1 MSFPT
6 SQSVSSLSSPDAPP
20 YQDQRLKG
28 RRSIRVLE
36 LLPDKK
42 GAPLRCNMREISLDE
57 PPNYEAVSYVWGAP
71 EFVKRI
77 FCGAEV
83 MSITKSCSHALHHLR
98 RTDRTRL
105 LWIDACCINQTSDD
119 ERGHQVGL
127 MGDVYRT
134 AHCTVV
140 WLGQATRD
148 TDKSA
153 LKYIRS
159 VGRDPKAKEG
169 TQRGGFCCEKSTKLQ
184 AGLAKD
190 ELDGLYC
197 LFNKAWFHRV
207 WVCLKIV
214 LLILDDGLTCAQT
227 VQEFAL
233 SRNCVIMCG
242 EVSIRADHL
251 MTFLNLNKK
260 QTLML
265 ERFDRV
271 HLHRQMWQ

>member
-20 YQDQRLKG
+20 YQYQRLKG

-42 GAPLRCNMREISLDE
+42 GAPLRCNMREISL
-57 PPNYEAVSYVWGAP
+57 
-71 EFVKRI
+71 
-77 FCGAEV
+77 AEV

-251 MTFLNLNKK
+251 MTFLDLNKK